1 MIHLNVNGIEIIE
14 FEQAD
19 STNKLA
25 REHGDHLCAVV
36 AVRQSAGRGRMGRSF
51 FSPEGGLYMSVILDP
66 RKIKCG
72 IGFCTAAAALAARDA
87 LEAAG
92 VTGLRIKW
100 VNDLLQNGRKVCGI
114 LTEAVSDAGGINR
127 IIVGIGIN
135 LCPPEGGFP
144 PEIADRAGYVDYK
157 GDRLQLAADITA
169 RLGRYSECT
178 CERIAKLYGESIDM
192 IGKKV
197 ELADYT
203 RPGQRVTGTVLGV
216 DESCFLRLL
225 GEDGHEFSLSSGEII
240 G

>member
-1 MIHLNVNGIEIIE
+1 MRFL
-14 FEQAD
+14 
-19 STNKLA
+19 
-25 REHGDHLCAVV
+25 
-36 AVRQSAGRGRMGRSF
+36 RQWDRCSLYR
-51 FSPEGGLYMSVILDP
+51 FS
-66 RKIKCG
+66 
-72 IGFCTAAAALAARDA
+72 
-87 LEAAG
+87 
-92 VTGLRIKW
+92 
-100 VNDLLQNGRKVCGI
+100 
-114 LTEAVSDAGGINR
+114 
-127 IIVGIGIN
+127 
-135 LCPPEGGFP
+135 
-144 PEIADRAGYVDYK
+144 
-157 GDRLQLAADITA
+157 A